1 MVINYLLDRRQ
12 RVILP
17 GVNSNKSKKIFAGVP
32 QGSTLGPL
40 LFLIFIN
47 DIVNGIGSCIRLFA
61 NTCLFIIIDDPVAS
75 AEQLDADL
83 IKILQSAETWLVT
96 FNPDKLNHPSS
107 LEELTNLYT
116 SNPLYEKY
124 WKLTVTS
131 TWVFFIHKMVLGIT
145 K

>member
-1 MVINYLLDRRQ
+1 MSIPTNQ
-12 RVILP
+12 
-17 GVNSNKSKKIFAGVP
+17 KIFAGVP
-32 QGSTLGPL
+32 QGSILGPL

-61 NTCLFIIIDDPVAS
+61 DTSLFIIIDDPVAS
-75 AEQLDADL
+75 AERLNADL
-83 IKILQSAETWLVT
+83 IKILQWAETWLVT

-107 LEELTNLYT
+107 LEILTNLYT
-116 SNPLYEKY
+116 STPLYEKC

-131 TWVFFIHKMVLGIT
+131 TWVFFLQMMILGIT